1 MPIFGAF
8 SSPILGMMAQ
18 SQAFGSIS
26 QNITNMNTGG
36 FKSTQTRFST
46 ILASTYYANKDVGG
60 LIPNNKQN
68 VSVQGNIV
76 SSTNSMDIAINGKG
90 LFVVNTAVDGSGE
103 ELYTRDGGFSIKK
116 NGTASKTLT
125 YDDGTTASFT
135 YDKGY
140 LVDKNGLYIQA
151 WEPDSSGNFTTS
163 SSLVSVRLD
172 NDAFDDEAAAST
184 TASLAANLPAESAAG
199 EEYFTKASAYTS
211 TGELKT
217 FELVWTRESA
227 AQAWNVRVRSDAA
240 GEANPDS
247 TIDGASTT
255 PSSGSEVSLVFD
267 SNGHLAS
274 ADESQAI
281 SITYADGSTVAFD
294 LDISDVTSIGG
305 NFLYNLFQKDGRG
318 PGEMQSWRF
327 DDQGQIL
334 GKFSNGIERA
344 IYKLPIATFVNADG
358 LEARQG
364 NIYAVS
370 VASGDPVYRQVRDPA
385 VVVGGNNQ
393 EKHEFASFVPFAHE
407 LSNVN
412 LENEFSRMIMTQQ
425 AYNMS
430 ATVFKSVDEMTQ
442 TAADLK
448 S

>member
-172 NDAFDDEAAAST
+172 NDAFETHGAVAQGVTKASPMALSAST
-184 TASLAANLPAESAAG
+184 T
-199 EEYFTKASAYTS
+199 
-211 TGELKT
+211 
-217 FELVWTRESA
+217 TR
-227 AQAWNVRVRSDAA
+227 
-240 GEANPDS
+240 
-247 TIDGASTT
+247 STT
-255 PSSGSEVSLVFD
+255 RPQHPRPRRWRRICRL
-267 SNGHLAS
+267 NRPPAKN
-274 ADESQAI
+274 
-281 SITYADGSTVAFD
+281 
-294 LDISDVTSIGG
+294 TSPRPAPI
-305 NFLYNLFQKDGRG
+305 
-318 PGEMQSWRF
+318 
-327 DDQGQIL
+327 
-334 GKFSNGIERA
+334 RA
-344 IYKLPIATFVNADG
+344 
-358 LEARQG
+358 
-364 NIYAVS
+364 
-370 VASGDPVYRQVRDPA
+370 PA
-385 VVVGGNNQ
+385 N
-393 EKHEFASFVPFAHE
+393 
-407 LSNVN
+407 
-412 LENEFSRMIMTQQ
+412 
-425 AYNMS
+425 
-430 ATVFKSVDEMTQ
+430 
-442 TAADLK
+442 
-448 S
+448 